1 MRPKPDKL
9 SGFGFCPA
17 SAMTR
22 FRPGRLAGALA
33 FTALLITPPAF
44 AGKTLDAIK
53 AKGQITCGVSTGVIG
68 FSAADSQGQWK
79 GLDADLCRA
88 LAAAV
93 LGSPDKVRWVPLS
106 SQQRFTAI
114 QSGEVDVLSRNTTW
128 SLTRDAALGLHF
140 AGVSYYDGQGFLV
153 PKKLKVTSAKQ
164 LKNAEVC
171 VQSGTTTEK
180 NLADYARAQGIKLK
194 PVVFDKFEASLKAF
208 FSGRCQAYT
217 TDASALAFIRSK
229 EAPVPDNYLV
239 LPEIISKEPLGPAVR
254 RGDDEWFAIVKWTL
268 NALIEAE
275 ELGITQARV
284 DSLKSSPDP
293 AVQRFLGVGED
304 LGKSLGLDRE
314 WAARA
319 VKAVGNYGEIFN
331 RNLGADSPLKLPRGL
346 NAQWNKGGLMY
357 AQPLR

>member
-1 MRPKPDKL
+1 MPRIRSL
-9 SGFGFCPA
+9 
-17 SAMTR
+17 
-22 FRPGRLAGALA
+22 ALA
-33 FTALLITPPAF
+33 ATTALFTLAAPAH
-44 AGKTLDAIK
+44 AGKTLDAVK
-53 AKGQITCGVSTGVIG
+53 ARGQLACGVSTGVIG
-68 FSAADSQGQWK
+68 FSAADSQGQWR
-79 GLDADLCRA
+79 GLDVDVCRA

-93 LGSPDKVRWVPLS
+93 LGDPNKVRWVPLN

-140 AGVSYYDGQGFLV
+140 TAVTYYDGQGFMV
-153 PKKLKVTSAKQ
+153 AKKTKVTSARQ
-164 LKNAEVC
+164 LKNAEIC

-180 NLADYARAQGIKLK
+180 NLADWFRAQGIKVK
-194 PVVFDKFEASLKAF
+194 PVVFDKFEPSIKAF

-229 EAPVPDNYLV
+229 EAPNPDDYLV

-254 RGDDEWFAIVKWTL
+254 RGDDEWFAIVKWVVQ
-268 NALIEAE
+268 ALVEAE
-275 ELGITQARV
+275 ELGITQGKV
-284 DSLKSSPDP
+284 DALRTSPDP

-319 VKAVGNYGEIFN
+319 VKAGGNYGEIFE
-331 RNLGADSPLKLPRGL
+331 RNVGTGSPLKLPRGL

-357 AQPLR
+357 GLPLR

>member
-1 MRPKPDKL
+1 MLRL
-9 SGFGFCPA
+9 H
-17 SAMTR
+17 
-22 FRPGRLAGALA
+22 PGRLAGALVL
-33 FTALLITPPAF
+33 ALLTASAPAL
-44 AGKTLDAIK
+44 AGKTLEAIK
-53 AKGQITCGVSTGVIG
+53 AKGQIACGVSTGVIG

-79 GLDADLCRA
+79 GLDVDVCKAI
-88 LAAAV
+88 AAAV
-93 LGSPDKVRWVPLS
+93 LGDPNKVRWVPLS

-114 QSGEVDVLSRNTTW
+114 QSGEVDILSRNTTW

-164 LKNAEVC
+164 LNNAEVC

-194 PVVFDKFEASLKAF
+194 PVVFDKFEASIKAF

-217 TDASALAFIRSK
+217 TDASALAFIRAK
-229 EAPVPDNYLV
+229 EAPNPDDYVV

-254 RGDDEWFAIVKWTL
+254 RGDDEWFAVVKWTI

-275 ELGITQARV
+275 ELGITQGKV
-284 DSLKSSPDP
+284 DAMKGSADP
-293 AVQRFLGVGED
+293 SVQRFLGVGED

-331 RNLGADSPLKLPRGL
+331 RNVGADSPLKLPRGL
-346 NAQWNKGGLMY
+346 NAQWNKGGILY
-357 AQPLR
+357 SLPLR

>member
-1 MRPKPDKL
+1 M
-9 SGFGFCPA
+9 S
-17 SAMTR
+17 R
-22 FRPGRLAGALA
+22 FKAVLAALA
-33 FTALLITPPAF
+33 FIATPAL

-53 AKGQITCGVSTGVIG
+53 AKGQIACGVSTGVIG

-79 GLDADLCRA
+79 GLDVDVCKA

-93 LGSPDKVRWVPLS
+93 LGDANKVRWVPLS
-106 SQQRFTAI
+106 SQQRFTAL
-114 QSGEVDVLSRNTTW
+114 QSGEVDILSRNTTW

-140 AGVSYYDGQGFLV
+140 TAVTYYDGQGFMV
-153 PKKLKVTSAKQ
+153 AKKLKVTSAKQ
-164 LKNAEVC
+164 LKNAEIC

-180 NLADYARAQGIKLK
+180 NLSDYFRSQGIKVK
-194 PVVFDKFEASLKAF
+194 PVVFDKFEASIKAF

-229 EAPVPDNYLV
+229 EAPNPDDYAV

-254 RGDDEWFAIVKWTL
+254 RGDDDWFAIVKWTI

-275 ELGITQARV
+275 ELGITQAKV
-284 DSLKSSPDP
+284 DSLKTSPDP
-293 AVQRFLGVGED
+293 AIQRFLGVGED
-304 LGKSLGLDRE
+304 LGKSLGLNRE

-319 VKAVGNYGEIFN
+319 VRAVGNYGEIFN

-346 NAQWNKGGLMY
+346 NAQWNKGGILY
-357 AQPLR
+357 APPLR